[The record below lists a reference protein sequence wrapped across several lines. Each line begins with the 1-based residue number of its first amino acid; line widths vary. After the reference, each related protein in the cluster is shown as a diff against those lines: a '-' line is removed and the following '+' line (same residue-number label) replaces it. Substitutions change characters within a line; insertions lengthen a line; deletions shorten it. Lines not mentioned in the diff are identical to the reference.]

1 MMNNLSSKNR
11 LFELICSAAEVEDEG
26 YEQGDQSDSENEIV
40 DMDENEERKK
50 KIPFQNK
57 LTPIEVAVL
66 KKEINKDVW

>member
-1 MMNNLSSKNR
+1 
-11 LFELICSAAEVEDEG
+11 
-26 YEQGDQSDSENEIV
+26 
-40 DMDENEERKK
+40 MDENEERKK